1 MGSTNNAKWYVVH
14 IQTGLEA
21 KVKAGLE
28 TRAENA
34 GMKHLIHQVLI
45 PTEKVSEVKEGKK
58 RISERKFFPGY
69 ILIQMELTDDSWYLV
84 KNTPGISGF
93 VGSGKTPIPL
103 QEGEV
108 DSILR
113 QQEEK
118 TSKPKP
124 KVEFSAGENVR
135 VKEGAFANFNEVI
148 EEINPNRGKL
158 KVMVTIFG
166 RQTPVELE
174 YWQVEKI

>member
-1 MGSTNNAKWYVVH
+1 MTTAKWYVLH
-14 IQTGLEA
+14 TQTGMESKVRASLESRA
-21 KVKAGLE
+21 EIAGL
-28 TRAENA
+28 RSQ
-34 GMKHLIHQVLI
+34 IHQILI

-69 ILIQMELTDDSWYLV
+69 IMIQMELTDDSWYLV

-93 VGSGKTPIPL
+93 VGSGRNPIPL
-103 QEGEV
+103 PDGEV
-108 DSILR
+108 EQIIQ

-118 TSKPKP
+118 TAKPKP
-124 KVEFSAGENVR
+124 KVEFSSGESVR
-135 VKEGAFANFNEVI
+135 VKEGAFANFNGTI
-148 EEINPNRGKL
+148 EEVNPNRGKL

-166 RQTPVELE
+166 RQTPIELE

>member
-1 MGSTNNAKWYVVH
+1 MGEAKWYVLH
-14 IQTGLEA
+14 IQTGSES

-28 TRAENA
+28 SRAEMA
-34 GMKHLIHQVLI
+34 GLSQCVQQILI

-69 ILIQMELTDDSWYLV
+69 LLVKMELTDDTWYLV
-84 KNTPGISGF
+84 KDTPGITGF

-103 QEGEV
+103 SEDEV
-108 DSILR
+108 NQIIR

-124 KVEFSAGENVR
+124 KVEFSQGESVR
-135 VKEGAFANFNEVI
+135 VKEGAFANFNGTI
-148 EEINPNRGKL
+148 EEVNPNRGKL
-158 KVMVTIFG
+158 KVAVAIFG
-166 RQTPVELE
+166 RATPVELE

>member
-1 MGSTNNAKWYVVH
+1 MSDAKWYVLH
-14 IQTGLEA
+14 TQTGMESR
-21 KVKAGLE
+21 VKAGLE
-28 TRAENA
+28 SRAENA
-34 GMKHLIHQVLI
+34 GMSSFIQQILV

-69 ILIQMELTDDSWYLV
+69 IMIQMQLTDDSWYLV

-103 QEGEV
+103 SQGEV
-108 DSILR
+108 DAIVQ

-124 KVEFSAGENVR
+124 KVEFTAGENVR
-135 VKEGAFANFNEVI
+135 VKEGSFANFNGVI
-148 EEINPNRGKL
+148 EEVNPNRGKL

>member
-1 MGSTNNAKWYVVH
+1 MSVANSKWYVVH
-14 IQTGLEA
+14 IQTGMES
-21 KVKAGLE
+21 KVKASLE
-28 TRAENA
+28 SRAENA
-34 GMKHLIHQVLI
+34 GMKNLIHQVLI

-69 ILIQMELTDDSWYLV
+69 LLVQMELTDDSWYLV
-84 KNTPGISGF
+84 KNTNGISGF

-103 QEGEV
+103 SEDEV
-108 DSILR
+108 DAILR

-124 KVEFSAGENVR
+124 KVEFTAGENVR
-135 VKEGAFANFNEVI
+135 VKEGALANFNGGI

>member
-1 MGSTNNAKWYVVH
+1 MES
-14 IQTGLEA
+14 
-21 KVKAGLE
+21 
-28 TRAENA
+28 RAENA
-34 GMKHLIHQVLI
+34 GLKQLIHQILI
-45 PTEKVSEVKEGKK
+45 PIERVSEVKEGKK
-58 RISERKFFPGY
+58 RITERKFFPGY
-69 ILIQMELTDDSWYLV
+69 ILVQMELTDDSWYLV

-103 QEGEV
+103 ADEEV
-108 DSILR
+108 QQILK

-124 KVEFSAGENVR
+124 KVEFASGESVR
-135 VKEGAFANFNEVI
+135 VKEGAFANFNGTI
-148 EEINPNRGKL
+148 EEVNPNRGKL